1 MKTQISNSLK
11 DNMSSIQLKLNDF
24 GLKDPIKKNTEE
36 LFKTKNTRP
45 INQEYV
51 YLNDNHF
58 EYDNPTC
65 SHCHKKHEK
74 HKVIKKGFRTRKVRT
89 TNKTKIT
96 IFLRRYQCK
105 TCGKKFQT
113 ELSWLYDKNKRYTK
127 QFFELIDK
135 IMEFRNIP
143 LSLLQHIINVV
154 LNTNINLQTL
164 EFWIKIKNKFS
175 RNKEYLK
182 IELIKDK
189 NMIIN
194 HNIIGSGIYNYDEQY
209 IKINGKKYYRLT
221 LYDYSKDQPIAEQII
236 KKEWNKK
243 SLSSKTIEEFIK
255 TATKE
260 RPFKAL
266 ITDGKKQYNEI
277 AKKLRVQHQTCIFHA
292 IKYIKDETKKYL
304 RSKTLSTL
312 DKITIANQTSQIC
325 QIYRELSLY
334 DTYKTLNELKD
345 IENQLLKPIKKILN
359 TTVENNI
366 NKIITHHLYSEIPR
380 TNNAVEQYYR
390 NSLPKSKK
398 NKKRT
403 IDGVLTTLATEMM
416 KKFKN
421 TKEK

>member
-1 MKTQISNSLK
+1 MITPCL
-11 DNMSSIQLKLNDF
+11 
-24 GLKDPIKKNTEE
+24 
-36 LFKTKNTRP
+36 
-45 INQEYV
+45 
-51 YLNDNHF
+51 
-58 EYDNPTC
+58 
-65 SHCHKKHEK
+65 HCHKKHEK

-143 LSLLQHIINVV
+143 LPLLQHIINVV

-175 RNKEYLK
+175 RNKKYLK

-189 NMIIN
+189 NIIIN

-266 ITDGKKQYNEI
+266 ITDGKKTIQRNS
-277 AKKLRVQHQTCIFHA
+277 KKTTCTTPNMHIP
-292 IKYIKDETKKYL
+292 
-304 RSKTLSTL
+304 RN
-312 DKITIANQTSQIC
+312 KIHKGRN
-325 QIYRELSLY
+325 
-334 DTYKTLNELKD
+334 
-345 IENQLLKPIKKILN
+345 KKIL
-359 TTVENNI
+359 
-366 NKIITHHLYSEIPR
+366 KI
-380 TNNAVEQYYR
+380 
-390 NSLPKSKK
+390 
-398 NKKRT
+398 
-403 IDGVLTTLATEMM
+403 
-416 KKFKN
+416 KN
-421 TKEK
+421 TINIR

>member
-175 RNKEYLK
+175 RNKEYL
-182 IELIKDK
+182 
-189 NMIIN
+189 
-194 HNIIGSGIYNYDEQY
+194 
-209 IKINGKKYYRLT
+209 
-221 LYDYSKDQPIAEQII
+221 
-236 KKEWNKK
+236 
-243 SLSSKTIEEFIK
+243 
-255 TATKE
+255 
-260 RPFKAL
+260 
-266 ITDGKKQYNEI
+266 
-277 AKKLRVQHQTCIFHA
+277 
-292 IKYIKDETKKYL
+292 

-312 DKITIANQTSQIC
+312 DKMTIANQTSQIC

-403 IDGVLTTLATEMM
+403 IDGVLTTIATEMM

>member
-175 RNKEYLK
+175 RNKEYL
-182 IELIKDK
+182 
-189 NMIIN
+189 
-194 HNIIGSGIYNYDEQY
+194 
-209 IKINGKKYYRLT
+209 
-221 LYDYSKDQPIAEQII
+221 
-236 KKEWNKK
+236 
-243 SLSSKTIEEFIK
+243 
-255 TATKE
+255 
-260 RPFKAL
+260 
-266 ITDGKKQYNEI
+266 
-277 AKKLRVQHQTCIFHA
+277 
-292 IKYIKDETKKYL
+292 

-312 DKITIANQTSQIC
+312 DKMTIANQTSQIF

-334 DTYKTLNELKD
+334 DTYKILNELKD

-403 IDGVLTTLATEMM
+403 IDGVLTTIATEMM

>member
-1 MKTQISNSLK
+1 
-11 DNMSSIQLKLNDF
+11 
-24 GLKDPIKKNTEE
+24 
-36 LFKTKNTRP
+36 
-45 INQEYV
+45 
-51 YLNDNHF
+51 
-58 EYDNPTC
+58 
-65 SHCHKKHEK
+65 
-74 HKVIKKGFRTRKVRT
+74 
-89 TNKTKIT
+89 
-96 IFLRRYQCK
+96 
-105 TCGKKFQT
+105 
-113 ELSWLYDKNKRYTK
+113 
-127 QFFELIDK
+127 
-135 IMEFRNIP
+135 MEFRNIP
-143 LSLLQHIINVV
+143 LLLLQHIINVV

-194 HNIIGSGIYNYDEQY
+194 HNLIGSGIYNYDEQY
-209 IKINGKKYYRLT
+209 IKINWKKYYRLT

-236 KKEWNKK
+236 KKEWNRK

-277 AKKLRVQHQTCIFHA
+277 AKKKQRVQHQTCIFYA

-312 DKITIANQTSQIC
+312 DKMTIANQTSQIC

-359 TTVENNI
+359 TTIENNI

-390 NSLPKSKK
+390 NSLPESKK

>member
-74 HKVIKKGFRTRKVRT
+74 HKIIKKGFRTRKVRT
-89 TNKTKIT
+89 INKTKIT

-175 RNKEYLK
+175 RNKEYL
-182 IELIKDK
+182 
-189 NMIIN
+189 
-194 HNIIGSGIYNYDEQY
+194 
-209 IKINGKKYYRLT
+209 
-221 LYDYSKDQPIAEQII
+221 
-236 KKEWNKK
+236 
-243 SLSSKTIEEFIK
+243 
-255 TATKE
+255 
-260 RPFKAL
+260 
-266 ITDGKKQYNEI
+266 
-277 AKKLRVQHQTCIFHA
+277 
-292 IKYIKDETKKYL
+292 

-312 DKITIANQTSQIC
+312 DKMTIANQTSQIF

-334 DTYKTLNELKD
+334 DTYKILNELKD
-345 IENQLLKPIKKILN
+345 IENQLLKPIKK
-359 TTVENNI
+359 
-366 NKIITHHLYSEIPR
+366 
-380 TNNAVEQYYR
+380 
-390 NSLPKSKK
+390 
-398 NKKRT
+398 
-403 IDGVLTTLATEMM
+403 
-416 KKFKN
+416 KN
-421 TKEK
+421 TKHHNRKQHKQNNNTHLILRNTKNKQRSRTTLQKLFTKIKEKQKKNH

>member
-1 MKTQISNSLK
+1 MVSK
-11 DNMSSIQLKLNDF
+11 IQL
-24 GLKDPIKKNTEE
+24 KKNTEE

-45 INQEYV
+45 IKQEYV

-182 IELIKDK
+182 
-189 NMIIN
+189 N
-194 HNIIGSGIYNYDEQY
+194 
-209 IKINGKKYYRLT
+209 
-221 LYDYSKDQPIAEQII
+221 
-236 KKEWNKK
+236 
-243 SLSSKTIEEFIK
+243 
-255 TATKE
+255 
-260 RPFKAL
+260 
-266 ITDGKKQYNEI
+266 
-277 AKKLRVQHQTCIFHA
+277 
-292 IKYIKDETKKYL
+292 
-304 RSKTLSTL
+304 
-312 DKITIANQTSQIC
+312 
-325 QIYRELSLY
+325 
-334 DTYKTLNELKD
+334 
-345 IENQLLKPIKKILN
+345 
-359 TTVENNI
+359 
-366 NKIITHHLYSEIPR
+366 R
-380 TNNAVEQYYR
+380 TN
-390 NSLPKSKK
+390 
-398 NKKRT
+398 
-403 IDGVLTTLATEMM
+403 
-416 KKFKN
+416 
-421 TKEK
+421 

>member
-236 KKEWNKK
+236 KKEWK
-243 SLSSKTIEEFIK
+243 
-255 TATKE
+255 
-260 RPFKAL
+260 
-266 ITDGKKQYNEI
+266 
-277 AKKLRVQHQTCIFHA
+277 
-292 IKYIKDETKKYL
+292 
-304 RSKTLSTL
+304 
-312 DKITIANQTSQIC
+312 
-325 QIYRELSLY
+325 
-334 DTYKTLNELKD
+334 
-345 IENQLLKPIKKILN
+345 
-359 TTVENNI
+359 
-366 NKIITHHLYSEIPR
+366 
-380 TNNAVEQYYR
+380 
-390 NSLPKSKK
+390 
-398 NKKRT
+398 
-403 IDGVLTTLATEMM
+403 
-416 KKFKN
+416 
-421 TKEK
+421 

>member
-89 TNKTKIT
+89 INKTKIT

-175 RNKEYLK
+175 RNKEYL
-182 IELIKDK
+182 
-189 NMIIN
+189 
-194 HNIIGSGIYNYDEQY
+194 
-209 IKINGKKYYRLT
+209 
-221 LYDYSKDQPIAEQII
+221 
-236 KKEWNKK
+236 
-243 SLSSKTIEEFIK
+243 
-255 TATKE
+255 
-260 RPFKAL
+260 
-266 ITDGKKQYNEI
+266 
-277 AKKLRVQHQTCIFHA
+277 
-292 IKYIKDETKKYL
+292 

-312 DKITIANQTSQIC
+312 DKMTIANQTSQIC
-325 QIYRELSLY
+325 QIYRELSIY

-403 IDGVLTTLATEMM
+403 IDGVLTTIATEMM